1 MGKCRF
7 ILVKVVLVLDNIAI
21 FVESI
26 ERLLEKTKV
35 TYQIVR
41 GKNII
46 IIKSVIPYLNSCSLV
61 ISTRTK
67 KKKKTLREMKWIFFL
82 LDELF

>member
-46 IIKSVIPYLNSCSLV
+46 IIKSVIPYLNSYCSLV

-67 KKKKTLREMKWIFFL
+67 KKNFERDKMDFVFFT
-82 LDELF
+82 